1 MEDSLGEALAHKSE
15 VLLAE
20 DRVVPLEP
28 GSREQGPA
36 VVRTLTLHR
45 PGRRNALDTALI
57 AELIRAFDSAERDT
71 RVRAVVLAGSGRAFC
86 AGGDVKEFANA
97 PDSRHRMVGRARLLT
112 RLLTSLP
119 AMTTPIVAAVAGA
132 AIGAGAALA
141 LAADVI
147 VAGDDIVMGYPE
159 IKDSVVPAGV
169 MASALRELGQKLAF
183 EMLTQGRQ
191 LDADEL
197 SALRL
202 VAQVVA
208 PGQAIAVA
216 VERAEFWARLDPA
229 ALSETKRLFY
239 RVAELPIEAGFQ
251 AGLDVTA
258 ATWRP
263 RR

>member
-1 MEDSLGEALAHKSE
+1 MRDGLGEALAQKSG
-15 VLLAE
+15 VLLVE
-20 DRVVPLEP
+20 DRVVSL
-28 GSREQGPA
+28 GSGCGERGPA

-57 AELIRAFDSAERDT
+57 TELIRALEAAERDT
-71 RVRAVVLAGSGRAFC
+71 RVRAVVLAGEGRVFC
-86 AGGDVKEFANA
+86 AGGDVKEFADA
-97 PDSRHRMVGRARLLT
+97 PDPRDRMVGRARLLT
-112 RLLTSLP
+112 RLLTLLP
-119 AMTTPIVAAVAGA
+119 AMTTPIVAAVVGA

-147 VAGDDIVMGYPE
+147 VAGDDVVVGYPE

-169 MASALRELGQKLAF
+169 MPSAIRALGQKLAF
-183 EMLTQGRQ
+183 EMLTQARQ
-191 LDADEL
+191 LDASEL

-202 VAQVVA
+202 VSRVVA
-208 PGQAIAVA
+208 PGEAIPAA
-216 VERAEFWARLDPA
+216 VETAEVWARLDPA
-229 ALSETKRLFY
+229 ALMEAKRLFY
-239 RVAELPIEAGFQ
+239 RVSELPIEAGFR